1 VTVVARRRLVLVVG
15 VVAFVLISL
24 AVARWLDADSSERAQ
39 VEELL
44 AAQARGDVGAMALAL
59 DRCDT
64 PCAQELAALA
74 ARFADEGEGEVEI
87 VRYDSATSHALG
99 SETGKTRVVW
109 QRKGLL
115 PTVQCVT
122 VRRTGDPITGPA
134 VTLTR
139 LSAPIAREGSC

>member
-1 VTVVARRRLVLVVG
+1 VTVVARRRLALVVG

-39 VEELL
+39 VEDLL
-44 AAQARGDVGAMALAL
+44 AAQAAGDVGAMALAL
-59 DRCDT
+59 ERCDT
-64 PCAQELAALA
+64 PCAQDLAALA
-74 ARFADEGEGEVEI
+74 ARFADQGTGDVEI
-87 VRYDSATSHALG
+87 VRYDSPTSHALG
-99 SETGKTRVVW
+99 AETGKTRVVW

-122 VRRTGDPITGPA
+122 VKRTGNPVTGPT